1 MAETPPSLLVVD
13 DDPLIVETLRYLL
26 GNSFRIHAAGS
37 RNEAVSQARGLPG
50 GPDVALVDLG
60 LPPVPHRPDE
70 GLALIGELLAISP
83 ACKIIVLSGQND
95 DSNARHARTLGA
107 LDFIAKPAQPE
118 PLRVALFRAA
128 RLRQQEADAQALPP
142 ALLRI
147 LGDSPAAQ
155 ASRARILQLAP
166 TRFPV
171 LITGESGVGKELA
184 ARALHECSPQASAPF
199 LALNCAAIA
208 PGLIEATLFGHTR
221 GAYTGA
227 VAAQPGYF
235 EEAAGGTLLLDEIG
249 ELPLELQPK
258 LLRVLE
264 NGDFQRVGE
273 TQTRQ
278 LKARIVAA
286 TNRDLRQEVRCGRFR
301 ADLFHRLGV
310 LVLAMPPLRELG
322 QDRLRLLDALRRD
335 LAAQM
340 GATPFSLDHEAE
352 ARWLS
357 YDFPGNVRELRNIVI
372 RLLSRYPGE
381 RVGMAELEAELEQDS
396 PPAPSSPAPESPTT
410 TLAES
415 GSLIETLQREGSI
428 DLDAALRR
436 VEREH
441 IAAALHLARGNMSQA
456 ARMLGINRSTL
467 YNRLETLARH
477 GEGIGLDSPDAGWNG
492 Q

>member
-1 MAETPPSLLVVD
+1 MADTPPSLLVVD

-26 GNSFRIHAAGS
+26 GDSFRIHAAGS
-37 RNEAVSQARGLPG
+37 RGDAASLARTLAG

-60 LPPVPHRPDE
+60 LPPIPHRPDE

-128 RLRQQEADAQALPP
+128 RLRQQEDEGKELPP

-155 ASRARILQLAP
+155 GSRARILQLAP
-166 TRFPV
+166 ARFPV

-184 ARALHECSPQASAPF
+184 ARALHECSPQADGPF

-208 PGLIEATLFGHTR
+208 PGLIEATLFGHAR

-227 VAAQPGYF
+227 VGAQPGYF

-264 NGDFQRVGE
+264 TGDFQRVGE

-286 TNRDLRQEVRCGRFR
+286 TNRDLRQEVRSGRFR
-301 ADLFHRLGV
+301 SDLFHRLGV

-322 QDRLRLLDALRRD
+322 QDRLLLLDALRRD
-335 LAAQM
+335 LAQQM
-340 GATPFSLDHEAE
+340 GATAFSLDDEARS
-352 ARWLS
+352 RWLS

-372 RLLSRYPGE
+372 RLLSRYPGD
-381 RVGMAELEAELEQDS
+381 RVNVSQLEAELELDG
-396 PPAPSSPAPESPTT
+396 PPDLPPPTRESPLPPSTET
-410 TLAES
+410 
-415 GSLIETLQREGSI
+415 SLLETLRREGGI

-467 YNRLETLARH
+467 YNRMETLARH
-477 GEGIGLDSPDAGWNG
+477 GEGIGLDNPDAGWNG